1 MRGTRCT
8 QALIGRVAWVVV
20 VAVLT
25 TAGPWTV
32 RVAAA
37 QTPLASSEKPA
48 LVGKLEGPEVIT
60 DPAQFPTSFKEA
72 PQLTDLVKAGK
83 LPPVAERIGLD
94 PIVVKPLHAIGTYG
108 GTWRRGFTGPADTSA
123 GQRVN
128 ESDHLTYFDYTGTQV
143 RPNIAKN
150 WEISA
155 DGRTIIFHLRR
166 GMKWSDGH
174 PFTADDFVFWFED
187 MYQNKDLIATQ
198 SPYFATNGR
207 QGALVKVDDYII
219 RYQFADP
226 YYALPIVMAGQGPI
240 MGHTKEG
247 RTGMGGY
254 APAHYLKQFH
264 PKYVSKETL
273 DAKVKEARFD
283 NWVNMFKFKND
294 WARNPE
300 LPVLTP
306 WKTTTPITTPTWV
319 LERNPYSIWVDTEGN
334 QLPYIDKIVL
344 TLGENLEVINLR
356 AIAGEYDFQARHIDL
371 QKLPVLLENQSR
383 GSYKVYLDPSDG
395 EGLGLFFNLS
405 YEADPEIAKWIGRAD
420 FRRAL
425 SLGLDREQLKEAFFL
440 GLGVP
445 GSVAPAERTL
455 YSPGPEYRTLWATD
469 EPLRATTM
477 LDKLGLDKKDAEGY
491 RLRTDGK
498 GRLRLEIQTF
508 VGFLQSTQMCEMIA
522 EQWKKIGIY
531 ADVKEHERSLAYQ
544 RRDAN
549 EHQMHVDVTWGTDN
563 MFGHHM
569 GALFP
574 VDGSSSIGPLYGR
587 WFASGGARGKEPP
600 ARMREL
606 METFRQAL
614 GAPGE
619 EQMRLAKKVW
629 QIALDEVWVIG
640 TVSQSPVITG
650 VRVVKTGMGNVPER
664 LSNGAAAHSP
674 GNNLP
679 QTYYWKR

>member
-1 MRGTRCT
+1 MRGVWRTK
-8 QALIGRVAWVVV
+8 AIVSLSLWLVS
-20 VAVLT
+20 VLMLV
-25 TAGPWTV
+25 TAGGWAV
-32 RVAAA
+32 RTAVA
-37 QTPLASSEKPA
+37 QTPGASD
-48 LVGKLEGPEVIT
+48 GKSSLIGQLEGPEVIT
-60 DPAQFPTSFKEA
+60 DPAQFPSSFTEA
-72 PQLTDLVKAGK
+72 PQLAELVKTGK
-83 LPPVAERIGLD
+83 LLPVAERIGPD

-143 RPNIAKN
+143 LPNIAKS
-150 WEISA
+150 WEVS
-155 DGRTIIFHLRR
+155 DGGRTFTFHLRR

-174 PFTADDFVFWFED
+174 PFSADDFVFWFED
-187 MYQNKDLIATQ
+187 MYQNKDLIATP
-198 SPYFATNGR
+198 SPYFATNGK
-207 QGALVKVDDYII
+207 QGMLVKIDDYTI

-254 APAHYLKQFH
+254 APAHYLKSFH
-264 PKYVSKETL
+264 PKYVSKEDL
-273 DAKVKEARFD
+273 DRKVKEARFD
-283 NWVNMFKFKND
+283 NWVSMFKFKND

-306 WKTTTPITTPTWV
+306 WKTTSPITTPTWV
-319 LERNPYSIWVDTEGN
+319 LERNPYSIWVDTTGQ

-371 QKLPVLLENQSR
+371 QKLPVLLENQAR

-405 YEADPEIAKWIGRAD
+405 YEADPEIARWIGTAD

-425 SLGLDREQLKEAFFL
+425 SLGIDREQLNEAFFL

-455 YSPGPEYRTLWATD
+455 YSPGPEYRTLWATHD
-469 EPLRATTM
+469 QPRANAM
-477 LDKLGLDKKDAEGY
+477 LNQLGLDKKDAEGY

-508 VGFLQSTQMCEMIA
+508 VGFLQSTQMCEMMA

-531 ADVKEHERSLAYQ
+531 VDVKEHERSLAYQ

-549 EHQMHVDVTWGTDN
+549 EHQMHVDVTWGTNN

-574 VDGSSSIGPLYGR
+574 VDGSSPLGPLYGR
-587 WFASGGARGKEPP
+587 WFASGGSKGKEPP

-606 METFRQAL
+606 METFRRAL

-619 EQMRLAKKVW
+619 EQIRLAQEVW
-629 QIALDEVWVIG
+629 KIALDEVWVIG

-650 VRVVKTGMGNVPER
+650 VRVAKTGLGNVPER
-664 LSNGAAAHSP
+664 LSNGAATHSP

>member
-1 MRGTRCT
+1 MTLVVLLLQGLAYRDIASAASDSSSRSN
-8 QALIGRVAWVVV
+8 LIG
-20 VAVLT
+20 T
-25 TAGPWTV
+25 
-32 RVAAA
+32 
-37 QTPLASSEKPA
+37 
-48 LVGKLEGPEVIT
+48 LEGPEVIT
-60 DPAQFPTSFKEA
+60 DPARFPLSFKEA
-72 PQLTDLVKAGK
+72 PQLTELVKAGK
-83 LPPVAERIGLD
+83 LPPVAERIGHD
-94 PIVVKPLHAIGTYG
+94 PIVVKPLQAIGTYG

-128 ESDHLTYFDYTGTQV
+128 ESDHLTYFDYTGTKV
-143 RPNIAKN
+143 LPNIAKS
-150 WEISA
+150 WEVS
-155 DGRTIIFHLRR
+155 DGGRSFTFHLRR
-166 GMKWSDGH
+166 GMRWSDGH

-187 MYQNKDLIATQ
+187 MYQNKDLIATP
-198 SPYFATNGR
+198 SPYFATNGK
-207 QGALVKVDDYII
+207 QGTLVKVDDYTV

-254 APAHYLKQFH
+254 APAHYLQQFH
-264 PKYVSKETL
+264 PKYVAKEDL
-273 DAKVKEARFD
+273 ERKVKAAGFD

-306 WKTTTPITTPTWV
+306 WKTTHPITTPTWV
-319 LERNPYSIWVDTEGN
+319 LERNPYSVWVDTAGN

-344 TLGENLEVINLR
+344 TLGENLEVINLL

-371 QKLPVLLENQSR
+371 QKLPVLLENQAR
-383 GSYKVYLDPSDG
+383 GHYQVHLDPSDG

-405 YEADPEIAKWIGRAD
+405 YEADPEISRWIGTTD

-425 SLGLDREQLKEAFFL
+425 SLAMDREQIQEAFFL

-455 YSPGPEYRTLWATD
+455 YSPGPEYRTLWATYD
-469 EPLRATTM
+469 PQRASAM
-477 LDKLGLDKKDAEGY
+477 LDQLGLDKKDAEGY

-498 GRLRLEIQTF
+498 GRLRLEVQTF

-522 EQWKKIGIY
+522 EQWKRIGIF

-549 EHQMHVDVTWGTDN
+549 EHQIHVDVTWGTDN

-574 VDGSSSIGPLYGR
+574 VDGGSPLGPLYGR
-587 WFASGGARGKEPP
+587 WFASGGTKGKEPP
-600 ARMREL
+600 PRMREL

-619 EQMRLAKKVW
+619 EQIRLAQEVW
-629 QIALDEVWVIG
+629 TIALDEVWTIG

-650 VRVVKTGMGNVPER
+650 VRVVNTGMGNVPAR

>member
-1 MRGTRCT
+1 MQGTEHT
-8 QALIGRVAWVVV
+8 QTRIWRASWLMAVVV
-20 VAVLT
+20 LL
-25 TAGPWTV
+25 TAGHWVV

-37 QTPLASSEKPA
+37 QTPIAGSEQPA

-72 PQLTDLVKAGK
+72 PQLADLVKAGK
-83 LPPVAERIGLD
+83 LPPVAERIGQA

-128 ESDHLTYFDYTGTQV
+128 ESDHLTYFDYTGTHV
-143 RPNIAKN
+143 RPNIAKS
-150 WEISA
+150 WEISDA
-155 DGRTIIFHLRR
+155 GRTITFHLRR

-187 MYQNKDLIATQ
+187 MYQHKDLIATP
-198 SPYFATNGR
+198 SPYFATNGK
-207 QGALVKVDDYII
+207 QGTLVKVDDYTI

-226 YYALPIVMAGQGPI
+226 YYTLPIVMAGQGPI

-319 LERNPYSIWVDTEGN
+319 LERNPYSIWVDTEGQ

-371 QKLPVLLENQSR
+371 QKLPVLLENQGR
-383 GSYKVYLDPSDG
+383 GSYKVHLDPSDG
-395 EGLGLFFNLS
+395 EGLGLFFNMS
-405 YEADPEIAKWIGRAD
+405 YEADAEIAKWIGTAD

-425 SLGLDREQLKEAFFL
+425 SLGMDREQLKEAFFL

-455 YSPGPEYRTLWATD
+455 YSPGPEYRTLWATYD
-469 EPLRATTM
+469 LPRANTM

-522 EQWKKIGIY
+522 EQWKKLGIY

-574 VDGSSSIGPLYGR
+574 VDGTSSIGPLYGR
-587 WFASGGARGKEPP
+587 WFASGGTRGKEPP
-600 ARMREL
+600 VRMREL
-606 METFRQAL
+606 MDTFRQAL

-619 EQMRLAKKVW
+619 EQIRLAKQVW

>member
-1 MRGTRCT
+1 
-8 QALIGRVAWVVV
+8 
-20 VAVLT
+20 
-25 TAGPWTV
+25 
-32 RVAAA
+32 
-37 QTPLASSEKPA
+37 
-48 LVGKLEGPEVIT
+48 
-60 DPAQFPTSFKEA
+60 
-72 PQLTDLVKAGK
+72 
-83 LPPVAERIGLD
+83 
-94 PIVVKPLHAIGTYG
+94 
-108 GTWRRGFTGPADTSA
+108 
-123 GQRVN
+123 
-128 ESDHLTYFDYTGTQV
+128 
-143 RPNIAKN
+143 
-150 WEISA
+150 
-155 DGRTIIFHLRR
+155 
-166 GMKWSDGH
+166 
-174 PFTADDFVFWFED
+174 
-187 MYQNKDLIATQ
+187 
-198 SPYFATNGR
+198 
-207 QGALVKVDDYII
+207 
-219 RYQFADP
+219 
-226 YYALPIVMAGQGPI
+226 
-240 MGHTKEG
+240 
-247 RTGMGGY
+247 
-254 APAHYLKQFH
+254 
-264 PKYVSKETL
+264 
-273 DAKVKEARFD
+273 
-283 NWVNMFKFKND
+283 
-294 WARNPE
+294 
-300 LPVLTP
+300 
-306 WKTTTPITTPTWV
+306 
-319 LERNPYSIWVDTEGN
+319 
-334 QLPYIDKIVL
+334 
-344 TLGENLEVINLR
+344 
-356 AIAGEYDFQARHIDL
+356 IAGEYDFQARHIDL

-395 EGLGLFFNLS
+395 EGLGLFFNMS
-405 YEADPEIAKWIGRAD
+405 YEADPEIARWIGTAD

-477 LDKLGLDKKDAEGY
+477 LDQLGLAKKDAEGY

-587 WFASGGARGKEPP
+587 WFASSGARCKEPP

-629 QIALDEVWVIG
+629 QSALDEVWGIG
-640 TVSQSPVITG
+640 AVSQSRVITG
-650 VRVVKTGMGNVPER
+650 VRVVKPGMGNVPER
-664 LSNGAAAHSP
+664 LSNGAAAHSL

-679 QTYYWKR
+679 Q